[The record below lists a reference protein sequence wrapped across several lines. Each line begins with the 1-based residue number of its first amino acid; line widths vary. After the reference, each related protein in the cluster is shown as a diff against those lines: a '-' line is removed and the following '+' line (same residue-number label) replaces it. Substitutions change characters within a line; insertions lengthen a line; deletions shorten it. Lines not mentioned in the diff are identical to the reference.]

1 MDGLKQGTGKMSVFI
16 RLVDFKDS
24 DEKERQFFNKE
35 NWFTANQNDFQ
46 KIPGAPI
53 AYWINHKYFK
63 IFDNKTRLEEIAP
76 VRQGFQTG
84 DNERFLRYWYEI
96 EKNKRKVDALSVN
109 EAINS
114 GLKWFPYNKGG
125 PFRRWF
131 GNNEFLVAFDKE
143 SYKILEKSGNCL
155 PSRNYYF
162 KEGITW
168 SSLSSS
174 IFGARYS
181 PSGFTFSA
189 KGACAFP
196 KRNYL
201 NLILALLNSS
211 VVSKLFEFL
220 SATLDFNVGPIKQI
234 PIIFPDKTNLGF
246 IEKLANSNKNISKE
260 EWDSRETS
268 WDFQQNELLRHKTSG
283 RIEDAYRNYCD
294 YWREK
299 FFQLHANEEELNRIF
314 IEIYGLQDELTPEVA
329 LKDITILKEETEI
342 IEGKSE
348 KVEGK
353 SWEEIVAQLHSPER
367 REALKERLK
376 FKKAEIIKQFISY
389 AVGCMFGRYSPDK
402 PGLILANQ
410 GETLQDY
417 LQQVPNPTFMPDAD
431 NIIPVLED
439 AYFTDDIVGRFQ
451 EFLKVS
457 FGEAHLEENLRF
469 IEGALGKSIR
479 QYFVRDFYKDHVRRY
494 KKRSIYWMFSSPKRG
509 FNALIYM
516 HRYRPDTVSRLLNE
530 YLREFINKLEA
541 RQRHLKNIYLSE
553 SSSVR
558 EKKAADKELTRIERL
573 LKELRDYERN
583 VLYPLAAR
591 KIEIDLDD
599 GVKVNYCK
607 FGEALYPIPGLCKEK

>member
-1 MDGLKQGTGKMSVFI
+1 MSVFI

-35 NWFTANQNDFQ
+35 NWFTAHQNDFQ

-53 AYWINHKYFK
+53 AYWVSKRIIE
-63 IFDNKTRLEEIAP
+63 IFENSRKLGEFAEP
-76 VRQGFQTG
+76 RQGIATA
-84 DNERFLRYWYEI
+84 DNNRFLRLWTEVKI
-96 EKNKRKVDALSVN
+96 EKIGFGFLKREKAKESNK
-109 EAINS
+109 
-114 GLKWFPYNKGG
+114 KWFPYNKGG
-125 PFRRWF
+125 GFRKWY
-131 GNNEFLVAFDKE
+131 GNNDIIINWENDG
-143 SYKILEKSGNCL
+143 LEIRNFPKSVL
-155 PSRNYYF
+155 RNIDYHF
-162 KEGITW
+162 REGITW
-168 SSLSSS
+168 TSLTSNNFNSRHSS
-174 IFGARYS
+174 
-181 PSGFTFSA
+181 PGFLFDS
-189 KGACAFP
+189 KGPVLFN
-196 KRNYL
+196 KNL
-201 NLILALLNSS
+201 NQIKYTLALLNS
-211 VVSKLFEFL
+211 KIAINLL
-220 SATLDFNVGPIKQI
+220 KILAPTLDFNQGPIG
-234 PIIFPDKTNLGF
+234 NLPF
-246 IEKLANSNKNISKE
+246 KLNLDQKENIDVIVKNCIQISKE
-260 EWDSRETS
+260 EWDSHETS
-268 WDFQQNELLRHKTSG
+268 WDFRQNELLRHNTSG
-283 RIEDAYRNYCD
+283 HLEDAYANYCD

-314 IEIYGLQDELTPEVA
+314 IEIYGLQKELTPEVE

-342 IEGKSE
+342 IERKSE

-353 SWEEIVAQLHSPER
+353 NWEEIVAQLHSPER
-367 REALKERLK
+367 RQALKERLK
-376 FKKAEIIKQFISY
+376 FKKAEIVKQFISY

-417 LQQVPNPTFMPDAD
+417 LRQVPNPSFMPDAD

-457 FGEAHLEENLRF
+457 FGETHFEENLRF

-494 KKRSIYWMFSSPKRG
+494 KKRPIYWMFSSPKRG

-553 SSSVR
+553 SSSIR
-558 EKKAADKELTRIERL
+558 EKKAADKELAHIERL
-573 LKELRDYERN
+573 LKELREYERN

>member
-1 MDGLKQGTGKMSVFI
+1 MSVFI

-24 DEKERQFFNKE
+24 EEKERQFFNKK

-53 AYWINHKYFK
+53 AYWVIAYWVNENVMR
-63 IFDNKTRLEEIAP
+63 IFQIGQSFYDFTISDGQNK
-76 VRQGFQTG
+76 TG
-84 DNERFLRYWYEI
+84 DNEKYVREFWET
-96 EKNKRKVDALSVN
+96 NKKQIGKGRRWIFYA
-109 EAINS
+109 
-114 GLKWFPYNKGG
+114 KGG
-125 PFRRWF
+125 GYRKWY
-131 GNNEFLVAFDKE
+131 GNLESIVDWSEKAREHYRKDKICR
-143 SYKILEKSGNCL
+143 ILPEYL
-155 PSRNYYF
+155 WYQI
-162 KEGITW
+162 GITW
-168 SSLSSS
+168 SLVTSNYPSFRILPSDATFDVGGSSLFLKNNDYLEYFLAFLNTKLTSLLVMVYNPTMNYQIRDIRNLPVILSSVNLFKLVKETSKSS
-174 IFGARYS
+174 IG
-181 PSGFTFSA
+181 
-189 KGACAFP
+189 
-196 KRNYL
+196 L
-201 NLILALLNSS
+201 
-211 VVSKLFEFL
+211 
-220 SATLDFNVGPIKQI
+220 
-234 PIIFPDKTNLGF
+234 
-246 IEKLANSNKNISKE
+246 SKE

-283 RIEDAYRNYCD
+283 CIEEAYQNYCN

-299 FFQLHANEEELNRIF
+299 FFQLHANEEELNRMF
-314 IEIYGLQDELTPEVA
+314 IEIYGLQEELTPVVE

-342 IEGKSE
+342 GEGKSE

-353 SWEEIVAQLHSPER
+353 NWEEIVAQLHSPER
-367 REALKERLK
+367 RQALKERLK
-376 FKKAEIIKQFISY
+376 FKKEEIVKQFISY
-389 AVGCMFGRYSPDK
+389 AVGCMFGRYSLDK

-417 LQQVPNPTFMPDAD
+417 LKQVPNPSFMPDAD

-457 FGEAHLEENLRF
+457 FGEAHFEENLRF
-469 IEGALGKSIR
+469 IEDALSKSIR
-479 QYFVRDFYKDHVRRY
+479 QYFVRDFYKDHIKRY
-494 KKRSIYWMFSSPKRG
+494 KKRPIYWMFSSPKRG

-553 SSSVR
+553 SSSPR
-558 EKKAADKELTRIERL
+558 ERKAADKELTRIERL
-573 LKELRDYERN
+573 LKELREYERN